1 MDLREENEDGTTKG
15 FEKEEE
21 EQVRV
26 FNKRLNWVEIARIDE
41 QGIDMDDIVEE
52 SGKLGLKRKRLRM
65 KRIQKTLRKKATS
78 IKVWSY
84 YIWN

>member
-78 IKVWSY
+78 L
-84 YIWN
+84 